1 MTDRQSLERAL
12 ATRMS
17 PVSRAWQ
24 RLADTTLA
32 SLGISSSTG
41 WALVYLQR
49 LGDSARQADLA
60 RAVGVT
66 EASLVRTL
74 HALEDAGLVVRAVDK
89 RDRRANLLQL
99 TPEGVSHASRIDRR
113 LAALRSELLDGV
125 SDGELETTLRV
136 LDTLAAKLAHRRAQ
150 P

>member
-1 MTDRQSLERAL
+1 
-12 ATRMS
+12 MS
-17 PVSRAWQ
+17 PVARAWQ
-24 RLADTTLA
+24 RLADATLA
-32 SLGISSSTG
+32 SLDISSSTG

-74 HALEDAGLVVRAVDK
+74 HALEDAGLVVRVPDA
-89 RDRRANLLQL
+89 RDRRANLLRL
-99 TPEGVSHASRIDRR
+99 TAEGVSHASRIDRR

-136 LDTLAAKLAHRRAQ
+136 LDTLAARLADRRAQ

>member
-1 MTDRQSLERAL
+1 MADRHSLERAL

-17 PVSRAWQ
+17 PVARAWQ
-24 RLADTTLA
+24 RLADATLA
-32 SLGISSSTG
+32 SLDISSSTG

-74 HALEDAGLVVRAVDK
+74 HALEDAGLVVRVPDE
-89 RDRRANLLQL
+89 RDRRANLLRL
-99 TPEGVSHASRIDRR
+99 TKEGVSHASRIDRR

-125 SDGELETTLRV
+125 SDGDLETTLRV
-136 LDTLAAKLAHRRAQ
+136 LDTLAARLADRRAQ

>member
-1 MTDRQSLERAL
+1 
-12 ATRMS
+12 MS
-17 PVSRAWQ
+17 PVARAWQ
-24 RLADTTLA
+24 RLADATLA
-32 SLGISSSTG
+32 SLDISSSTG

-74 HALEDAGLVVRAVDK
+74 HALEDAGLVVRVPDA
-89 RDRRANLLQL
+89 RDRRANLLRL
-99 TPEGVSHASRIDRR
+99 TEEGVSHASRIDRR

-136 LDTLAAKLAHRRAQ
+136 LDTLAARLADRQAQ

>member
-1 MTDRQSLERAL
+1 
-12 ATRMS
+12 MS
-17 PVSRAWQ
+17 PVARAWQ
-24 RLADTTLA
+24 RLADATLA
-32 SLGISSSTG
+32 SLDISSSTG

-74 HALEDAGLVVRAVDK
+74 HALEDAGLVVRVPDA
-89 RDRRANLLQL
+89 RDRRANLLRL
-99 TPEGVSHASRIDRR
+99 TEEGVSHASRIDRR

-136 LDTLAAKLAHRRAQ
+136 LDTLAARLADRRAQ

>member
-41 WALVYLQR
+41 WPLVYLQR
-49 LGDSARQADLA
+49 LGDRARQADLA

-74 HALEDAGLVVRAVDK
+74 HALEDAGLVIRVVDT

-136 LDTLAAKLAHRRAQ
+136 LDTLAAKLADRRAQ

>member
-24 RLADTTLA
+24 RLADTALA

-74 HALEDAGLVVRAVDK
+74 HALEDAGLVVRAIDK

-125 SDGELETTLRV
+125 SDRELETTLRV
-136 LDTLAAKLAHRRAQ
+136 LDTLAAKLADRRAQ

>member
-136 LDTLAAKLAHRRAQ
+136 LDTLAAKLADRRAQ

>member
-1 MTDRQSLERAL
+1 MI
-12 ATRMS
+12 
-17 PVSRAWQ
+17 PVARAWQ
-24 RLADTTLA
+24 RLADAALA
-32 SLGISSSTG
+32 SLDISGSTG

-49 LGDSARQADLA
+49 LGDDARQTDLA

-66 EASLVRTL
+66 EASLVRTV
-74 HALEDAGLVVRAVDK
+74 HALEEAGLVIRMVDP
-89 RDRRANLLQL
+89 RDRRANRLRL
-99 TPEGVSHASRIDRR
+99 TENGVSHASRIDRR

-136 LDTLAAKLAHRRAQ
+136 LDHLAARLADRRQQ

>member
-1 MTDRQSLERAL
+1 
-12 ATRMS
+12 MS

-136 LDTLAAKLAHRRAQ
+136 LDTLAAKLADRRAQ

>member
-1 MTDRQSLERAL
+1 MDRHSQERAL
-12 ATRMS
+12 ATRMI
-17 PVSRAWQ
+17 PVARAWQ
-24 RLADTTLA
+24 RLADAALA
-32 SLGISSSTG
+32 SLDISGSTG

-49 LGDSARQADLA
+49 LGDDARQTDLA

-66 EASLVRTL
+66 EASLVRTV
-74 HALEDAGLVVRAVDK
+74 HALEEAGLVIRMVDP
-89 RDRRANLLQL
+89 RDRRANRLRL
-99 TPEGVSHASRIDRR
+99 TENGVSHASRIDRR

-136 LDTLAAKLAHRRAQ
+136 LDHLAARLADRRQQ

>member
-1 MTDRQSLERAL
+1 MADRHSLERSL

-17 PVSRAWQ
+17 PVARAWQ
-24 RLADTTLA
+24 RLADATLA
-32 SLGISSSTG
+32 SLDISSSTG

-74 HALEDAGLVVRAVDK
+74 HALEDAGLVVRVPDA
-89 RDRRANLLQL
+89 RDRRANLLRL
-99 TPEGVSHASRIDRR
+99 TEEGVSHASRIDRR

-136 LDTLAAKLAHRRAQ
+136 LDTLAARLADRRAQ